1 MSCLLRLQVRDVQ
14 YGSVLRLLFQT
25 PTFRVNILPDVAGP
39 ELYRAPVQPNAN
51 PSLLFNFL
59 FSAGALKNV
68 VALAVGFVAGLK
80 QEEQVGLLAAA
91 ASHTAQHALKRL
103 L

>member
-39 ELYRAPVQPNAN
+39 ELYRTPVQPDAN
-51 PSLLFNFL
+51 PLFFL
-59 FSAGALKNV
+59 IFSAARV
-68 VALAVGFVAGLK
+68 P
-80 QEEQVGLLAAA
+80 
-91 ASHTAQHALKRL
+91 
-103 L
+103 